1 MKYGLKMKLR
11 RIELGK
17 TQIQLREESKASL
30 NTIVALEK
38 GDIDG
43 VRVKTLKKIAK
54 ALNSTVSEL
63 FFSNEQ

>member
-1 MKYGLKMKLR
+1 MDSGLKMKLR

-17 TQIQLREESKASL
+17 TQAELRKETKASL

-38 GDIDG
+38 GNVDG

-54 ALNSTVSEL
+54 ALNTTVQEL
-63 FFSNEQ
+63 FFNEEE